1 MREGEEKNRGAETHR
16 QMMAVQAGFA
26 PSPVTGHHEPMG
38 TPRSFNLA
46 DLFEGAVDALG
57 QQDAVVTGG
66 ADEPRRCRTYTE
78 LDERANQV
86 AHVLHDLGIGAGDH
100 VAVHAMNCLEFME
113 ITMGVF
119 KLRAVPINGN
129 FRYTAEEL
137 AYVFDDAEV
146 KAVFTQVGIRDE
158 ARAAA
163 GARPVIT
170 IGDDYD
176 SAIADASTTPVDIGP
191 RSSDDR
197 YLLYTGGTTG
207 MPKGVVWRH
216 EDVFFGALGGTGAP
230 RQGLAKLESPDDI
243 GSFVT
248 TGTGITRRLPLCPLI
263 HGGAQWVAL
272 TALLTGG
279 TCLLTV
285 DPSLDAGSAL
295 RLASDERAEFLMII
309 GDAVARPLA
318 AELRR
323 NHARYDLSE
332 LRLVSSSGAILSPA
346 VKAELEEYMPATRI
360 IDRFGASETGGQGR
374 IKRSADG
381 GGPLQ
386 LLADE
391 HNTVIGDDGRPIE
404 PGSGERGRLAR
415 RGWIPLGYWKDDEK
429 TAATFPTIDGV
440 RYSVPGDIATIEADG
455 SISVFGRGSM
465 VINTG
470 GEKVFPEEVEAAV
483 KGHPAVFDALVIG
496 VPDERFGSRVA
507 AVVSLS
513 EGASPPSVEELADH
527 CRTVIAGYKV
537 PRELIVVAEVRRKV
551 TGKGDYVWARERA
564 LDEMGVD

>member
-1 MREGEEKNRGAETHR
+1 MTNASRT
-16 QMMAVQAGFA
+16 
-26 PSPVTGHHEPMG
+26 
-38 TPRSFNLA
+38 FNLA
-46 DLFEGAVDALG
+46 DLFEGAAEVLPD
-57 QQDAVVTGG
+57 QDAVIAGG
-66 ADEPRRCRTYTE
+66 ANVPTRRRTYAE
-78 LDERANQV
+78 LDARANQV
-86 AHVLHDLGIGAGDH
+86 ASVLRELGIGPGDH

-119 KLRAVPINGN
+119 KLRAVPVNGN
-129 FRYTAEEL
+129 FRYTTEEL

-158 ARAAA
+158 AIAAA
-163 GARPVIT
+163 GTRPVIT

-176 SAIADASTTPVDIGP
+176 RTIDSASASPIDIGP
-191 RSSDDR
+191 RSSGDR

-207 MPKGVVWRH
+207 MPKGVIWRH

-230 RQGLAKLESPDDI
+230 RQGLPKLDSPDGI
-243 GSFVT
+243 GDFVT
-248 TGTGITRRLPLCPLI
+248 KGNGVTRRLPLCPLI
-263 HGGAQWVAL
+263 HGGAQWIAL

-285 DPSLDAGSAL
+285 DASFDAGSAL
-295 RLASDERAEFLMII
+295 RFASDERAEFLMII

-323 NHARYDLSE
+323 NHELYDLGE

-346 VKAELEEYMPATRI
+346 VKAELEAFMPNAKV

-381 GGPLQ
+381 SGPLQ

-391 HNTVIGDDGRPIE
+391 QTTVIGDDGKPLA

-415 RGWIPLGYWKDDEK
+415 SGWIPLGYWKDEEK

-440 RYSVPGDIATIEADG
+440 RYSVPGDLATIEADG
-455 SISVFGRGSM
+455 TISVFGRGSM

-483 KGHPAVFDALVIG
+483 KGHPAVFDSLVVG

-507 AVVSLS
+507 AVISLA
-513 EGASPPSVEELADH
+513 EGATAPTVEELADH
-527 CRTVIAGYKV
+527 CRAVIAGYKV
-537 PRELIVVAEVRRKV
+537 PRDLIVVPEVVRKV
-551 TGKGDYVWARERA
+551 TGKGDYRWAKDTA
-564 LDEMGVD
+564 LSAVA

>member
-1 MREGEEKNRGAETHR
+1 
-16 QMMAVQAGFA
+16 MMAMA
-26 PSPVTGHHEPMG
+26 TH
-38 TPRSFNLA
+38 PRSFNLA
-46 DLFEGAVDALG
+46 DLFEGAAEAIPA
-57 QQDAVVTGG
+57 QDAVVTAG
-66 ADEPRRCRTYTE
+66 ADEPTRRRTYAE
-78 LDERANQV
+78 LDARANQV
-86 AHVLHDLGIGAGDH
+86 AHLLDELGVGPGDH
-100 VAVHAMNCLEFME
+100 VAVHAMNCLECME
-113 ITMGVF
+113 VTLGVF

-146 KAVFTQVGIRDE
+146 VAVFTQVGIRDE
-158 ARAAA
+158 ALAAA

-170 IGDDYD
+170 IGLDYD
-176 SAIADASTTPVDIGP
+176 ERIAGRPATPVDVGP

-230 RQGLAKLESPDDI
+230 RQGLPALASPGDI
-243 GSFVT
+243 GAFVT
-248 TGTGITRRLPLCPLI
+248 QGTGITRRLPLCPLI
-263 HGGAQWVAL
+263 HGGAQWIAL

-295 RLASDERAEFLMII
+295 SLASEERAEFLMII

-323 NHARYDLSE
+323 HHEAYDLSE
-332 LRLVSSSGAILSPA
+332 LRLISSSGAILSPA
-346 VKAELEEYMPATRI
+346 VKAELEEFLPATKV

-374 IKRSADG
+374 ITRSADG
-381 GGPLQ
+381 SGPLK
-386 LLADE
+386 LIADD
-391 HNTVIGDDGRPIE
+391 HTTVIGDDGRPLV
-404 PGSGERGRLAR
+404 PGSGQRGRLAR
-415 RGWIPLGYWKDDEK
+415 RGWIPLGYWRDEEK

-440 RYSVPGDIATIEADG
+440 RYSVPGDLATIEADG
-455 SISVFGRGSM
+455 TISVFGRGSM

-483 KGHPAVFDALVIG
+483 KGHPAVFDSLVVG

-507 AVVSLS
+507 AVVSL
-513 EGASPPSVEELADH
+513 VEDAPAPTVDALADH
-527 CRTVIAGYKV
+527 CRSVIAGYKV
-537 PRELIVVAEVRRKV
+537 PRDLVVVDKVRRKV
-551 TGKGDYVWARERA
+551 TGKGDYAWAKEVA
-564 LDEMGVD
+564 VAAATEGSTGSH

>member
-1 MREGEEKNRGAETHR
+1 
-16 QMMAVQAGFA
+16 MMAMA
-26 PSPVTGHHEPMG
+26 TH
-38 TPRSFNLA
+38 PRSFNLA
-46 DLFEGAVDALG
+46 DLFEGAVEAIPA
-57 QQDAVVTGG
+57 QDAVVTAG
-66 ADEPRRCRTYTE
+66 ANEPTRRRTYAE
-78 LDERANQV
+78 LDARANQV
-86 AHVLHDLGIGAGDH
+86 AHLLDELGVGPGDH

-113 ITMGVF
+113 VTLGVF

-146 KAVFTQVGIRDE
+146 VAVFTQVGIRDE
-158 ARAAA
+158 ALAAA

-170 IGDDYD
+170 IGLDYD
-176 SAIADASTTPVDIGP
+176 ERIAGRPATPVDVGP

-230 RQGLAKLESPDDI
+230 RQGLPALASPDDI
-243 GSFVT
+243 GAFVT
-248 TGTGITRRLPLCPLI
+248 QGTGITRRLPLCPLI
-263 HGGAQWVAL
+263 HGGAQWIAL

-295 RLASDERAEFLMII
+295 SLASEERAEFLMII

-323 NHARYDLSE
+323 HHEAYDLSE
-332 LRLVSSSGAILSPA
+332 LRLISSSGAILSPA
-346 VKAELEEYMPATRI
+346 VKAELEEFLPATKV

-381 GGPLQ
+381 SGPLQ
-386 LLADE
+386 LIADD
-391 HNTVIGDDGRPIE
+391 HTTVIGDDGRPLV
-404 PGSGERGRLAR
+404 PGSGQRGKLAR
-415 RGWIPLGYWKDDEK
+415 RGWIPLGYWRDEEK

-440 RYSVPGDIATIEADG
+440 RYSVPGDLATIEADG
-455 SISVFGRGSM
+455 TISVFGRGSM

-470 GEKVFPEEVEAAV
+470 GEKVFPEEVEAAA
-483 KGHPAVFDALVIG
+483 KGHPAVFDSLVVG

-507 AVVSLS
+507 AVVSLV
-513 EGASPPSVEELADH
+513 EGASPPTVDALADH
-527 CRTVIAGYKV
+527 CRSMIAGYKV
-537 PRELIVVAEVRRKV
+537 PRELVVVDEVRRKV
-551 TGKGDYVWARERA
+551 TGKGDYAWAKEVAVAAATDAATGDR
-564 LDEMGVD
+564 

>member
-1 MREGEEKNRGAETHR
+1 
-16 QMMAVQAGFA
+16 MMAMA
-26 PSPVTGHHEPMG
+26 TH
-38 TPRSFNLA
+38 PRSFNLA
-46 DLFEGAVDALG
+46 DLFEGAVEAIPA
-57 QQDAVVTGG
+57 QDAVVTAG
-66 ADEPRRCRTYTE
+66 ANEPTRRRTYAE
-78 LDERANQV
+78 LDARANQV
-86 AHVLHDLGIGAGDH
+86 AHLLDELGVGPGDH

-113 ITMGVF
+113 VTLGVF

-146 KAVFTQVGIRDE
+146 VAVFTQVGIRDE
-158 ARAAA
+158 ALAAA

-170 IGDDYD
+170 IGLDYD
-176 SAIADASTTPVDIGP
+176 ERIAGRPATPVDVGP

-230 RQGLAKLESPDDI
+230 RQGLPALASPGDI
-243 GSFVT
+243 GAFVT
-248 TGTGITRRLPLCPLI
+248 QGTGITRRLPLCPLI
-263 HGGAQWVAL
+263 HGGAQWIAL

-295 RLASDERAEFLMII
+295 SLASEERAEFLMII

-323 NHARYDLSE
+323 HHEAYDLSE
-332 LRLVSSSGAILSPA
+332 LRLISSSGAILSPA
-346 VKAELEEYMPATRI
+346 VKAELEEFLPATKV

-374 IKRSADG
+374 ITRSADG
-381 GGPLQ
+381 SGPLK
-386 LLADE
+386 LIADD
-391 HNTVIGDDGRPIE
+391 HTTVIGDDGRPLV
-404 PGSGERGRLAR
+404 PGSGQRGRLAR
-415 RGWIPLGYWKDDEK
+415 RGWIPLGYWRDEEK

-440 RYSVPGDIATIEADG
+440 RYSVPGDLATIEADG
-455 SISVFGRGSM
+455 TISVFGRGSM

-483 KGHPAVFDALVIG
+483 KGHPAVFDSLVVG

-507 AVVSLS
+507 AVVSL
-513 EGASPPSVEELADH
+513 VEDAPAPTVDALADH
-527 CRTVIAGYKV
+527 CRSVIAGYKV
-537 PRELIVVAEVRRKV
+537 PRDLVVVDKVRRKV
-551 TGKGDYVWARERA
+551 TGKGDYAWAKEVA
-564 LDEMGVD
+564 VAAATEGSTGSH

>member
-1 MREGEEKNRGAETHR
+1 
-16 QMMAVQAGFA
+16 MMAMA
-26 PSPVTGHHEPMG
+26 TR
-38 TPRSFNLA
+38 PRSFNLA
-46 DLFEGAVDALG
+46 DLFEGAVEAIPA
-57 QQDAVVTGG
+57 QDAVVTAG
-66 ADEPRRCRTYTE
+66 ANEPTRRRTYAE
-78 LDERANQV
+78 LDARANQV
-86 AHVLHDLGIGAGDH
+86 AHLLDELGVGPGDH

-113 ITMGVF
+113 VTLGVF

-146 KAVFTQVGIRDE
+146 VAVFTQVGIRDE
-158 ARAAA
+158 ALAAA

-170 IGDDYD
+170 IGLDYD
-176 SAIADASTTPVDIGP
+176 ERIAGRPATPVDVGP

-230 RQGLAKLESPDDI
+230 RQGLPALASPDDI
-243 GSFVT
+243 GAFVT
-248 TGTGITRRLPLCPLI
+248 QGTGITRRLPLCPLI
-263 HGGAQWVAL
+263 HGGAQWIAL

-295 RLASDERAEFLMII
+295 SLASEERAEFLMII

-323 NHARYDLSE
+323 HHEAYDLSE
-332 LRLVSSSGAILSPA
+332 LRLISSSGAILSPA
-346 VKAELEEYMPATRI
+346 VKAELEEFLPATKV

-381 GGPLQ
+381 SGPLQ
-386 LLADE
+386 LIADD
-391 HNTVIGDDGRPIE
+391 HTTVIGDDGRPLV
-404 PGSGERGRLAR
+404 PGSGQRGKLAR
-415 RGWIPLGYWKDDEK
+415 RGWIPLGYWRDEEK

-440 RYSVPGDIATIEADG
+440 RYSVPGDLATIEADG
-455 SISVFGRGSM
+455 TISVFGRGSM

-470 GEKVFPEEVEAAV
+470 GEKVFPEEVEAAA
-483 KGHPAVFDALVIG
+483 KGHPAVFDSLVVG

-507 AVVSLS
+507 AVVSLV
-513 EGASPPSVEELADH
+513 EGASPPTVDALADH
-527 CRTVIAGYKV
+527 CRSVIAGYKV
-537 PRELIVVAEVRRKV
+537 PRELVVVDEVRRKV
-551 TGKGDYVWARERA
+551 TGKGDYAWAKEVAVAAATAAATGDR
-564 LDEMGVD
+564 

>member
-1 MREGEEKNRGAETHR
+1 METP
-16 QMMAVQAGFA
+16 A
-26 PSPVTGHHEPMG
+26 
-38 TPRSFNLA
+38 RSFNLA
-46 DLFEGAVDALG
+46 DLFEGAAEALPA
-57 QQDAVVTGG
+57 QDAVVTAGV
-66 ADEPRRCRTYTE
+66 DQPTRRRTYVE
-78 LDERANQV
+78 LDARANQV
-86 AHVLHDLGIGAGDH
+86 AHVLHGLGIGAGDH

-113 ITMGVF
+113 ITLGVF

-129 FRYTAEEL
+129 FRYTTEEL

-146 KAVFTQVGIRDE
+146 AAVFTQVGIRDE
-158 ARAAA
+158 AVAAA
-163 GARPVIT
+163 GSRPVIT
-170 IGDDYD
+170 IGGDYD
-176 SAIADASTTPVDIGP
+176 AAIEGAPTTPVDVGP

-230 RQGLAKLESPDDI
+230 RQGLPPLASPDDI
-243 GSFVT
+243 GAFVT
-248 TGTGITRRLPLCPLI
+248 KGTGITRRLPLCPLI
-263 HGGAQWVAL
+263 HGGAQWIAL

-285 DPSLDAGSAL
+285 DASLDAGSAL
-295 RLASDERAEFLMII
+295 RLATDERAEFLMII

-323 NHARYDLSE
+323 NHEHYDLRE
-332 LRLVSSSGAILSPA
+332 LRLISSSGAILSPA
-346 VKAELEEYMPATRI
+346 VRAELEEYLPSTRI

-374 IKRSADG
+374 IERSADG

-391 HNTVIGDDGRPIE
+391 HTTVVGDDGRPIE
-404 PGSGERGRLAR
+404 PGSGRRGKLAR
-415 RGWIPLGYWKDDEK
+415 SGWIPLGYWKDDEK

-483 KGHPAVFDALVIG
+483 KGHPAVFDALVVG

-507 AVVSLS
+507 AVVSLVD
-513 EGASPPSVEELADH
+513 GAAAPGVEELADH
-527 CRTVIAGYKV
+527 CRAVIAGYKV
-537 PRELIVVAEVRRKV
+537 PRELIVVPEVVRKV
-551 TGKGDYVWARERA
+551 TGKGDYGWAKDAASAAVEA
-564 LDEMGVD
+564 N